1 MLGEYDDDGRLVAG
15 PQPLPPAPSFHY
27 QLECCAP
34 WHVGSRVME
43 AGSPGAP
50 VSHGL
55 CARCFEKETGEAL

>member
-1 MLGEYDDDGRLVAG
+1 MEVDDSGRPVA
-15 PQPLPPAPSFHY
+15 PTQHDAPLQAGFHFRI
-27 QLECCAP
+27 ECCAP

-43 AGSPGAP
+43 VGSPGAP